1 MNELRK
7 IIIDTVKY
15 FELNYDPRSFDNRSR
30 YDTIAD
36 EICSRFASV
45 SQDPETEPEGM
56 ESHLDLSAEDISTEF
71 SIGEIVYL
79 KTDMIKVPRMV
90 TRIMIDPGM
99 GVSYCLSTGMV
110 DSWHYEIEIA
120 HKRTL

>member
-1 MNELRK
+1 MKNNMNELRK

-56 ESHLDLSAEDISTEF
+56 ESHEF